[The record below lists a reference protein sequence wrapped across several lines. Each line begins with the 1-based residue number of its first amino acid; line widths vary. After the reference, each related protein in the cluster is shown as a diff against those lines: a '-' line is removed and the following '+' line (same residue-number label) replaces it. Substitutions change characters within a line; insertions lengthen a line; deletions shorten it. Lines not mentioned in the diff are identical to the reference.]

1 MKYLFKWRSSDRY
14 QSEINN
20 FKENIMEIQL
30 TFEQQQAIE
39 YFNTHESLRLNAF
52 AGTGKTTTLYFMAKS
67 TNRTGIY
74 LAFNTGIVADAE
86 GKFPSNVWCKTI
98 HGLAKNATPL
108 AYTANRDKM
117 FSTLKSHHIV
127 TSLKLQ
133 PIEIM
138 KGFLLQPRS
147 LGFLIGKTIDTFLNS
162 ADRELDSRHIPLYG
176 KLTAVP
182 VKYLEYFRQQIVYW
196 ANEIWYK
203 MIDPNDTTPLGY
215 NGYLKMWAL
224 TDPKLP
230 FDFVL
235 LDEAQDSNSVVLDLL
250 QKQNI
255 QIVYVGDKYQQIY
268 AWRGAVNAMEK
279 IKTPLSSQLSY
290 SFRFGP
296 NIAAVA
302 NHFLTLL
309 GERNLVKG
317 DPRKT
322 LIPNCF
328 VQQYTVLCRTNFGVM
343 GELFSAVQSGK
354 RPHILGSLNDLTRL
368 LKEVGRLKNGIYSNH
383 PDFIG
388 FSNWDEV
395 IEFSESP
402 EGEGLKSF
410 VNMVKNYGDQELL
423 KKLSLCHN
431 DEKTADIIIS
441 TVHKAKGREWDFVQL
456 GNDFPKP
463 KQDENG
469 FYQLNPEEVKL
480 LYVAVTRARF
490 GVDTSLKSVSQY
502 FQIPY
507 DKAICSFG

>member
-1 MKYLFKWRSSDRY
+1 
-14 QSEINN
+14 
-20 FKENIMEIQL
+20 
-30 TFEQQQAIE
+30 
-39 YFNTHESLRLNAF
+39 
-52 AGTGKTTTLYFMAKS
+52 MAQS

-74 LAFNTGIVADAE
+74 LAFNTGIVADAAD
-86 GKFPSNVWCKTI
+86 KFPSNVWCKTI
-98 HGLAKNATPL
+98 HGLAKNATPV

-117 FSTLKSHHIV
+117 FSTLKSHHII
-127 TSLKLQ
+127 TSLNLR
-133 PIEIM
+133 PIEVM

-162 ADRELDSRHIPLYG
+162 ADRELNSEHIPLYG

-182 VKYLEYFRQQIVYW
+182 DKYLEYLRQGLVHW
-196 ANEIWYK
+196 ANEIWKK
-203 MIDPNDTTPLGY
+203 MINPNDTTPLGH

-235 LDEAQDSNSVVLDLL
+235 LDEAQDSNAVVLDLL

-255 QIVYVGDKYQQIY
+255 QVVYVGDKYQQIY

-279 IKTPLSSQLSY
+279 IKTPSTSQLSY

-309 GERNLVKG
+309 GERNLVIG

-322 LIPNCF
+322 LMPNCF
-328 VQQYTVLCRTNFGVM
+328 VQNQTVLCRTNFGVM
-343 GELFSAVQSGK
+343 GELFSAVEAGK
-354 RPHILGSLNDLTRL
+354 RPHIIGSTYDLKGL
-368 LKEVGRLKNGIYSNH
+368 LMEVARLKNGEYSNH

-423 KKLSLCHN
+423 KKLSFCHN
-431 DEKTADIIIS
+431 NENTADVIIS
-441 TVHKAKGREWDFVQL
+441 TVHKAKGREWDFVRL
-456 GNDFPKP
+456 GNDFSKP

-469 FYQLNPEEVKL
+469 FYQLNPEEVRL
-480 LYVAVTRARF
+480 LYVAVTRGRV
-490 GVDTSLKSVSQY
+490 GVDTSLESVSQY

-507 DKAICSFG
+507 DKAICGSGDA